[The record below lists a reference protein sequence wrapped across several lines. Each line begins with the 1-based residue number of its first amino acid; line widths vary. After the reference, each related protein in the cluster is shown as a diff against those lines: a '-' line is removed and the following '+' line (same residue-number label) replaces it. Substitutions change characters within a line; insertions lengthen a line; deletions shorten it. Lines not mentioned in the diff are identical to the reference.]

1 MAGLE
6 VCVFARWV
14 WDTVGGG
21 LGRKRWQWR
30 KLEGNGHGWF
40 LCLQQ
45 ASTRCPPAWQ
55 VTGVTRAWPNQPA
68 ASTSVGIPLAR
79 RIPNR
84 SWISTQPIPLP
95 CRVGAVAASL
105 WRGHPGRGQIARTQS
120 QQGACG
126 QSSSGS
132 GGRSWVSMWGERE
145 GRGLG
150 QTAEHEPVWGALD
163 LGPPHAPGEGLGP
176 GVPSPETLR
185 ESDSQG
191 KSQGFRMLTV
201 DSLFLKTQEG

>member
-45 ASTRCPPAWQ
+45 ASTRCPRAWQ

-79 RIPNR
+79 HIPNR
-84 SWISTQPIPLP
+84 SWIFLSQSPCPAGWVLLQLP
-95 CRVGAVAASL
+95 CGGGTQGGERLPGHRASKGPVDRAAQGLGAGPGFPCGA
-105 WRGHPGRGQIARTQS
+105 RGRGGGWGRLRSTS
-120 QQGACG
+120 L
-126 QSSSGS
+126 S
-132 GGRSWVSMWGERE
+132 GGPWTWGRHVFQGRVWAQVSP
-145 GRGLG
+145 L
-150 QTAEHEPVWGALD
+150 
-163 LGPPHAPGEGLGP
+163 
-176 GVPSPETLR
+176 LR
-185 ESDSQG
+185 P
-191 KSQGFRMLTV
+191 
-201 DSLFLKTQEG
+201 